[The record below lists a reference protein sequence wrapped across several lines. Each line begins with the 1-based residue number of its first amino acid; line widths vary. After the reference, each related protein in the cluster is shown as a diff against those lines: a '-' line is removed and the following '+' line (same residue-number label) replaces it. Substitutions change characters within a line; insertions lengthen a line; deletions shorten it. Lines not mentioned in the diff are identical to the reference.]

1 MTSATKTARLTLTL
15 PEDLHRDIKARAKQE
30 GKTIHHYVLER
41 LMPEKSEQDREDYD
55 VKDVNVEIA
64 QALHEMKKADEK
76 GIQLPHIDTLI
87 PRLR

>member
-41 LMPEKSEQDREDYD
+41 LMPEKDQEDYD
-55 VKDVNVEIA
+55 IKDVNVEIA

>member
-30 GKTIHHYVLER
+30 GKTIRHYVLER
-41 LMPEKSEQDREDYD
+41 LMPEKDQEDYD
-55 VKDVNVEIA
+55 IKDVNVEIA
-64 QALHEMKKADEK
+64 QALYEMKKADEK

>member
-30 GKTIHHYVLER
+30 GKTIRHYVLER
-41 LMPEKSEQDREDYD
+41 LMPEKDQEDYD
-55 VKDVNVEIA
+55 IKDVNVEIA

-76 GIQLPHIDTLI
+76 GARLPHIDTLI

>member
-30 GKTIHHYVLER
+30 GKTIRNYVLER
-41 LMPEKSEQDREDYD
+41 LMPEKDQEDYD
-55 VKDVNVEIA
+55 IKDVNVEIA
-64 QALHEMKKADEK
+64 QALYEMKKADEK